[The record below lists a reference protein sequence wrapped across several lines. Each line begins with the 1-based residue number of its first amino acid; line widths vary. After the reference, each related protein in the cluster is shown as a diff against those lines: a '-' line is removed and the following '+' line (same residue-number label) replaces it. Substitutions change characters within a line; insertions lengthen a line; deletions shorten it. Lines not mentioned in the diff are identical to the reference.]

1 MTSLAWYPFAMSE
14 GASGAIFGL
23 YGALLA
29 LFLSRRQ
36 TVPAET
42 WARRPKVM
50 AALVGCSLLY
60 GLFGR
65 EINVA
70 ADTYDDLKEYGKAI
84 TDHTEAIRLDPNNPV
99 GIALGPAPMTCS
111 ETALRPNRIESKR
124 WRQRMRCLLID
135 PFVWAGK
142 GLSVDLSF
150 PKVQLCPGFCRCRC
164 WALPSEQAGQRR
176 SQRIGACHSFKRHNF
191 GEHPAQ

>member
-1 MTSLAWYPFAMSE
+1 LYLVAGIAGNMTSLAWYPFAMSE

-84 TDHTEAIRLDPNNPV
+84 TAHTEAIRLDPNNPRWYS
-99 GIALGPAPMTCS
+99 ARSRSYDLLGDRSKA
-111 ETALRPNRIESKR
+111 EQDRIKA
-124 WRQRMRCLLID
+124 MAAKD
-135 PFVWAGK
+135 AMP
-142 GLSVDLSF
+142 
-150 PKVQLCPGFCRCRC
+150 P
-164 WALPSEQAGQRR
+164 
-176 SQRIGACHSFKRHNF
+176 H
-191 GEHPAQ
+191 